1 MSYILE
7 IENSMPNNN
16 YNILVV
22 DDDKDILE
30 LLKYNLEKEGYQIK
44 KNLPT
49 KEELDLVWPL

>member
-44 KNLPT
+44 YS
-49 KEELDLVWPL
+49 